1 MFSQFFVLS
10 LRGDTILHK
19 DCKYL
24 IRLAPPSDTSG
35 KTAKIMAT
43 ESETD
48 KSLPLQRLL
57 FDKNLT
63 DTGYHHLFAD
73 AEVVSRKNTPYKH
86 AGVLTDKVTKIDGIS
101 F

>member
-43 ESETD
+43 ESETIKVCLCKD
-48 KSLPLQRLL
+48 FSSIKILPIQVIITFLLMRKLYLGKTLPTSMQAFLQ
-57 FDKNLT
+57 
-63 DTGYHHLFAD
+63 
-73 AEVVSRKNTPYKH
+73 
-86 AGVLTDKVTKIDGIS
+86 TK
-101 F
+101 